1 MNHAVLTYGV
11 TSRLRAAALAAVALT
26 LMAGSAC
33 GGLQPEDPAQAL
45 REGGAAMAKLTTVT
59 ATLKFTKG
67 SISFQG
73 YVLVDAKA
81 TVRLP
86 AESDTV
92 YKVRYQDLLIGLEV
106 VITGG
111 HVYLRPPFSG
121 FTEVTGKNAADI
133 PDVAKLFDLTTG
145 LPALIPAG
153 DNPKYIAVDKV
164 GDVDSHKISVTYKAA
179 QSERLLPQLKSSG
192 DVAATIWVG
201 GSDHLIRKAVL
212 EGPFGDNGAASSV
225 EVDIGGFNAPAAIA
239 SPSP

>member
-1 MNHAVLTYGV
+1 
-11 TSRLRAAALAAVALT
+11 
-26 LMAGSAC
+26 
-33 GGLQPEDPAQAL
+33 
-45 REGGAAMAKLTTVT
+45 MAKLKTVT

-92 YKVRYQDLLIGLEV
+92 YRVRYQDLLIGLEV

-133 PDVAKLFDLTTG
+133 PDVARLFDLNTG

-153 DNPKYIAVDKV
+153 KNAKYLAADKV
-164 GDVDSHKISVTYKAA
+164 GDVDSHKIAVTYTAA
-179 QSERLLPQLKSSG
+179 QIERLLPQLKSGG
-192 DVAATIWVG
+192 DVNATIWVG

-212 EGPFGDNGAASSV
+212 EGPFGDNGAASSI
-225 EVDIGGFNAPAAIA
+225 EVDISAFNAPATIA